1 MYDLIRSSPQFKYL
15 VVGLIV
21 IPLGFFGANYL
32 AGGTGDAVIL
42 VGSSEISREEYRYRY
57 RVALDEMRSRGA
69 DVDNMAPET
78 ERAFRSRLVS
88 ELVSMLLYREAVN
101 RKRLVATDDEVRDLI
116 LGYEEF
122 QDEGEFSREVFDSLV
137 TDENAFVGQV
147 RAQARE
153 SQFDGVFR
161 GAGVVSE
168 RSLAWYL
175 AFQLQERTVSVVD
188 FPLDDFRAEVS
199 ATDEEIQEHY
209 TENPEL
215 VPERGQVEYFVY
227 SLDGFSQD
235 REVSDEEVGL
245 AYEDLQAAAA
255 EDEQRRASH
264 ILLESAAADE
274 ARARLAG
281 LAAQAA
287 GDPGR
292 FAELAAEHS
301 EDPGSSSVGGD
312 LGFVLRGDLEPSL
325 DDALFALGVGEV
337 SEPVESEAGVHL
349 LMVTEIRPGFPV
361 GSREEMDGELRAEIR
376 RDKAAEDFDLQ
387 IEQINERLFVESAG
401 LGRIA
406 HENGLEVKRTDWL
419 AKGEDAA
426 ENPPPFDQADVLAEV
441 FTAESREGINTA
453 LIPFGDDEFVAA
465 RMFRYEPERIKALD
479 EVREEIGERVV
490 TGKALDKARD
500 EILETIESLREGED
514 PGVDWGES
522 RVVNLL
528 LDEEEAEDSALT
540 AEDLDTIRRTD
551 LSEGLPAYTVAAGDD
566 SIRLIRIEGVETVAP
581 TAEDHDSVR
590 DEIRGLR
597 GRMEQIGYLEEL
609 RGDLAIDVRRH
620 ELN

>member
-1 MYDLIRSSPQFKYL
+1 MYDLVRSSPQFKYL

-78 ERAFRSRLVS
+78 ERAFRSQLVS

-101 RKRLVATDDEVRDLI
+101 RKRLVATDAEVRDLI

-137 TDENAFVGQV
+137 TDENTFVGQV

-168 RSLAWYL
+168 RALAWYL

-215 VPERGQVEYFVY
+215 VPERGQVEYFVH
-227 SLDGFSQD
+227 SLDGFAQD
-235 REVSDEEVGL
+235 REVSDEEVAL
-245 AYEDLQAAAA
+245 AHEDLQAAAA
-255 EDEQRRASH
+255 EEEQRRASH
-264 ILLESAAADE
+264 ILLESAAPDE
-274 ARARLAG
+274 ARARLAE
-281 LAAQAA
+281 LAAQAT
-287 GDPGR
+287 DPAR

-325 DDALFALGVGEV
+325 DDALFALEVGEV
-337 SEPVESEAGVHL
+337 SGPVESEAGVHL
-349 LMVTEIRPGFPV
+349 LMVTEVRPGFPV
-361 GSREEMDGELRAEIR
+361 GSREEMDAELRAEIR

-401 LGRIA
+401 LARIA
-406 HENGLEVKRTDWL
+406 HDNGLEVRRTDWL

-465 RMFRYEPERIKALD
+465 RMFRYEPERIKSLD
-479 EVREEIGERVV
+479 EVRDEIRERVV
-490 TGKALDKARD
+490 TNKALDQARV
-500 EILETIESLREGED
+500 EILGTIESLRAGED
-514 PGVDWGES
+514 PGLDWGES
-522 RVVNLL
+522 QVVNLL
-528 LDEEEAEDSALT
+528 LDEEEAEGLALT
-540 AEDLDTIRRTD
+540 VEDLDTIRRTD

-609 RGDLAIDVRRH
+609 QGELAIDVRRH

>member
-1 MYDLIRSSPQFKYL
+1 MYDLVRSSPQFKYL

-78 ERAFRSRLVS
+78 ERAFRSQLVS

-101 RKRLVATDDEVRDLI
+101 RKRLVATDAEVRDLI

-137 TDENAFVGQV
+137 TDENTFVGQV

-168 RSLAWYL
+168 RALAWYL

-215 VPERGQVEYFVY
+215 VPERGQVEYFVH
-227 SLDGFSQD
+227 SLDGFAQD
-235 REVSDEEVGL
+235 REVSDEEVAL
-245 AYEDLQAAAA
+245 AHEDLQAAAA
-255 EDEQRRASH
+255 EEEQRRASH
-264 ILLESAAADE
+264 ILLESAAPDE
-274 ARARLAG
+274 ARARLSE
-281 LAAQAA
+281 LAAQAT
-287 GDPGR
+287 DPAR

-325 DDALFALGVGEV
+325 DDALFALEVGEV
-337 SEPVESEAGVHL
+337 SGPVESEAGVHL
-349 LMVTEIRPGFPV
+349 LMVTEVRPGFPV
-361 GSREEMDGELRAEIR
+361 GSREEMDAELRAEIR

-401 LGRIA
+401 LARIA
-406 HENGLEVKRTDWL
+406 HDNGLEVRRTDWL

-465 RMFRYEPERIKALD
+465 RMFRYEPERIKSLD
-479 EVREEIGERVV
+479 EVRDEIRERVV
-490 TGKALDKARD
+490 TNKALDQARV
-500 EILETIESLREGED
+500 EILGTIESLRAGED
-514 PGVDWGES
+514 PGLDWGES
-522 RVVNLL
+522 QVVNLL
-528 LDEEEAEDSALT
+528 LDEEEAEGLALT

-609 RGDLAIDVRRH
+609 QGELAIDVRRH

>member
-1 MYDLIRSSPQFKYL
+1 MYDLVRSSPQFKYL

-78 ERAFRSRLVS
+78 ERAFRSQLVS

-101 RKRLVATDDEVRDLI
+101 RKRLVATDAEVRDLI

-137 TDENAFVGQV
+137 TDENTFVGQV

-168 RSLAWYL
+168 RALAWYL

-215 VPERGQVEYFVY
+215 VPERGQVEYFVH
-227 SLDGFSQD
+227 SLDGFAQD
-235 REVSDEEVGL
+235 REVSDEEVAL
-245 AYEDLQAAAA
+245 AHEDLQAAAA
-255 EDEQRRASH
+255 EEEQRRASH
-264 ILLESAAADE
+264 ILLESAAPDE
-274 ARARLAG
+274 ARARLAE
-281 LAAQAA
+281 LAAQAT
-287 GDPGR
+287 DPAR

-325 DDALFALGVGEV
+325 DDALFALEVGEV
-337 SEPVESEAGVHL
+337 SGPVESEAGVHL
-349 LMVTEIRPGFPV
+349 LMVTEVRPGFPV
-361 GSREEMDGELRAEIR
+361 GSREEMDAELRAEIR

-401 LGRIA
+401 LARIA
-406 HENGLEVKRTDWL
+406 HDNGLEVRRTDWL

-465 RMFRYEPERIKALD
+465 RMFRYEPERIKSLD
-479 EVREEIGERVV
+479 EVRDEIRERVV
-490 TGKALDKARD
+490 TNKALDQARV
-500 EILETIESLREGED
+500 EILGTIESLRAGED
-514 PGVDWGES
+514 PGLDWGES
-522 RVVNLL
+522 QVVNLL
-528 LDEEEAEDSALT
+528 LDEEEAEGLALT

-609 RGDLAIDVRRH
+609 QGELAIDVRRH